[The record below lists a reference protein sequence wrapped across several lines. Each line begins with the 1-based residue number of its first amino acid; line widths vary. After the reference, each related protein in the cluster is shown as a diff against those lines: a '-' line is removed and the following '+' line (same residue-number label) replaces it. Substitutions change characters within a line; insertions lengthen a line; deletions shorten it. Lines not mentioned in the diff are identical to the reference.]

1 MLPCRSAYERRTRCR
16 HGRAMH
22 MHAAHT
28 PFPCVSSRY
37 AHGLLVHGAWTHCQR
52 VASQMSVRAP
62 SGTQSQ
68 GLQSLPRAGVGRTP
82 PGSAQPGSRRC
93 RAPRGRG
100 APCRPLSSGVAVPQC
115 PWCSLRLTARMFPW
129 GGAEELAL
137 HDACERVRSLK
148 RPDAA
153 GLWYVYSAFSME
165 AADLYSRRIFHCSFN
180 KMRKYL
186 L

>member
-1 MLPCRSAYERRTRCR
+1 MQSPFRCFAMRARSDFSASSCTVLPCRSAYERRTRCR

-22 MHAAHT
+22 THAAHT

-82 PGSAQPGSRRC
+82 PGSAQPGSWRC

-129 GGAEELAL
+129 GGGRNWRFTM
-137 HDACERVRSLK
+137 RVNVFVL
-148 RPDAA
+148 
-153 GLWYVYSAFSME
+153 
-165 AADLYSRRIFHCSFN
+165 
-180 KMRKYL
+180 
-186 L
+186 